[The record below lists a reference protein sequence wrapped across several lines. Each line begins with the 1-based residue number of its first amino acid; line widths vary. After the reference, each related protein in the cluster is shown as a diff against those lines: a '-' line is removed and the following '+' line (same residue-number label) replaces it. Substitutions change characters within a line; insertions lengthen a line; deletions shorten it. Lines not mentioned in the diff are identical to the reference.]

1 MFALPGF
8 EDKVYVVLCEVALD
22 KNIFRQLAGFLD
34 EFRIVIGEEK
44 SFVQLLAFCPLL
56 EETIL
61 KDHLIFFKNID
72 HESNAIQFFLKI
84 RTQDKFK
91 S

>member
-34 EFRIVIGEEK
+34 EFRVIIGEEK

-61 KDHLIFFKNID
+61 EHHIIFFKNID
-72 HESNAIQFFLKI
+72 HESNAIQFFLEI
-84 RTQDKFK
+84 RT
-91 S
+91 